1 MLCTG
6 PSQAQVPRRHFI
18 PDAYRPQAYLA
29 PGGGYSWS
37 VMTDRINGAEA
48 AQRTAL
54 VLSPDDEAPA
64 RARRLLRQ
72 LLGGR
77 LDGELAAAELVVSE
91 LVTNAVLHGQ
101 RAGMNA
107 VGLTFEETSDLLRI
121 EVTDRG
127 PGFTEGH
134 PAPGDPG
141 GWGLV
146 VVGEIADRWG
156 IERAHRGVRVWAELN
171 LAPTASQ
178 RA

>member
-1 MLCTG
+1 MAEEVSG
-6 PSQAQVPRRHFI
+6 PTE
-18 PDAYRPQAYLA
+18 LA
-29 PGGGYSWS
+29 H
-37 VMTDRINGAEA
+37 
-48 AQRTAL
+48 RTAL

-72 LLGGR
+72 LLGSR

-107 VGLTFEETSDLLRI
+107 VGLTLEETSDTLRI

-127 PGFTEGH
+127 PGFSQGGA
-134 PAPGDPG
+134 APGDPG

-146 VVGEIADRWG
+146 VVGELADRWG
-156 IERAHRGVRVWAELN
+156 IERARRGVRVWAELS
-171 LAPTASQ
+171 LAR
-178 RA
+178 RADAA